1 MLSNMSEASRSGT
14 EKSHAGEATD
24 AAPDT
29 ALLEQTRQ
37 QIRALVAE
45 IAELAK
51 SDLTPEQFYP
61 QFLDRVVSAL
71 AAVGGAVWA
80 VDGEG
85 RLSLQ
90 YQINLHQARLDG
102 DAAQRQHGRLLSQVF
117 RHGEPLLVP
126 PRSGGAEP
134 DQPGNPSDHVLVF
147 GLLKTDLETIGLV
160 EIMQRPDGGP
170 NTQRGYLR
178 FVGQMCELAAEFLKS
193 HQLRHFSHRQVLWAR
208 LEEFCRAVHADL
220 NPQTTAYT
228 VANEGRRLIECDR
241 LTVVLRR
248 GSRYTVEAIS
258 GQDVFER
265 RSNTVR
271 LLEDLAAAVAGA
283 GDPVWYSGDSRDLA
297 PQVEE
302 AIQSYVDESHS
313 KTVAVLP
320 LTRPQRN
327 DDSEDT
333 RRDEIEPALG
343 ALVVEQIEDSRI
355 PEGMAQRATVVV
367 RHSSTALAN
376 ALDHHSVFLLPL
388 WQAVGRTQG
397 IVAAR
402 NRPWVAGALCIL
414 VALGVIGLWPA
425 AFEVESPGS
434 LQPVVR
440 RHVYAGAKGRVAEVL
455 VRHGDQVR
463 AGQLLVQLRDPELEM
478 AATEN
483 EGQRITLAQR
493 VLSLERLLLEPKGM
507 APEERLR
514 VSGELAEARERLQ
527 TLAAQRQLFERR
539 LEELRVVSPIDG
551 VVITWDVENRLMNL
565 PVQRGQLLL
574 TVADPSQAWQLELD
588 VPERHVGRIVAAQ
601 RSLQQPDLPV
611 RYQLATDPGQTFT
624 GHLAEIHLGAEVR
637 GEHGNTVQVK
647 VRIEKDVLPHLR
659 PGATT
664 NAKVYC
670 GRRPLIYVW
679 FHDVWAFWQSRVVF
693 RYL

>member
-1 MLSNMSEASRSGT
+1 MSEASRPGT
-14 EKSHAGEATD
+14 EKSQAAEANET
-24 AAPDT
+24 APDA

-51 SDLTPEQFYP
+51 SELTPEQFYP

-71 AAVGGAVWA
+71 AAVGGAVWT

-90 YQINLHQARLDG
+90 YQINLHQARLEG

-126 PRSGGAEP
+126 PRSGGAEA
-134 DQPGNPSDHVLVF
+134 DQPGNPTDHVLVF
-147 GLLKTDLETIGLV
+147 GLLKTDLETVGLV
-160 EIMQRPDGGP
+160 EILQRPDGGP

-248 GSRYTVEAIS
+248 GNRYTVEAIS

-265 RSNTVR
+265 RSNAVR

-283 GDPVWYSGDSRDLA
+283 GDPVWYSGDSQDLA

-302 AIQSYVDESHS
+302 AVQAYVDESHS

-320 LTRPQRN
+320 LTRPQRD
-327 DDSEDT
+327 DDSDDS
-333 RRDEIEPALG
+333 RR
-343 ALVVEQIEDSRI
+343 VEQIEDSRI
-355 PEGMAQRATVVV
+355 PEGMMQRAAVVV
-367 RHSSTALAN
+367 RHSASALAN
-376 ALDHHSVFLLPL
+376 ALDYHSVFLLPL
-388 WQAVGRTQG
+388 WQAVGRRKA

-402 NRPWVAGALCIL
+402 NRPWLAGVLSIL
-414 VALGVIGLWPA
+414 VAVGVIGIWPA
-425 AFEVESPGS
+425 AFEIEAPGS

-455 VRHGDQVR
+455 IRHGDRVQ

-507 APEERLR
+507 AADERLR
-514 VSGELAEARERLQ
+514 ISGELAEARERLQ

-539 LEELRVVSPIDG
+539 LKELEVASPIDG

-565 PVQRGQLLL
+565 PVQRGQFLL
-574 TVADPSQAWQLELD
+574 TVADPSQDWQLELD

-611 RYQLATDPGQTFT
+611 RYQLATDPGRTFT
-624 GHLAEIHLGAEVR
+624 GRMAEIHLGAEVR

-647 VRIEKDVLPHLR
+647 VSIEKDILPHLR
-659 PGATT
+659 PGATA